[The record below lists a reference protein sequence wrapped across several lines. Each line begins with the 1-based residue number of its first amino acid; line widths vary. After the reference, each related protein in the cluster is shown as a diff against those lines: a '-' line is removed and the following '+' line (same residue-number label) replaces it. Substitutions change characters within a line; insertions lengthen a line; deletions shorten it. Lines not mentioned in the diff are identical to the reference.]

1 MKRLFLALFT
11 GEIGMYAKS
20 PNRPLVMRRQ
30 AGMTAVGV
38 LILVLLDGI
47 FAFAG
52 LRLVPVYLN
61 YMKVSGVISG
71 VLSEFDGTGATRA
84 AIRSSISRRFDIDS
98 VAEIT
103 ARDVKVTKQDG
114 GYEIAA
120 TYSHKAPFIGN
131 ISFVIDFDKREFVRR

>member
-38 LILVLLDGI
+38 LILVLLVGI

-52 LRLVPVYLN
+52 LRLVSVYLN
-61 YMKVSGVISG
+61 YM
-71 VLSEFDGTGATRA
+71 
-84 AIRSSISRRFDIDS
+84 
-98 VAEIT
+98 
-103 ARDVKVTKQDG
+103 
-114 GYEIAA
+114 
-120 TYSHKAPFIGN
+120 
-131 ISFVIDFDKREFVRR
+131 